1 MLIMCKAKEVPI
13 NLLCFIY
20 SRCKRFYWWL
30 TVPQC
35 RHSLALFQRSLL
47 RERQRDIQSGDSESI
62 AAQPKFTM
70 NNYKLHNVLFESPA
84 SSYSCVRVW
93 RSKRERNTACAFSR
107 LAFVSLPSC
116 TACQS
121 FVENGE
127 AKICQEASWGLGK
140 VIKLKMR
147 YRMAWRTNNETYV
160 SFLRM
165 FMLEKL
171 H

>member
-13 NLLCFIY
+13 NLLWFMY
-20 SRCKRFYWWL
+20 SGSRYKRFYWWL

-47 RERQRDIQSGDSESI
+47 KEWQRDIQSGDSEPI
-62 AAQPKFTM
+62 AAQPKFII
-70 NNYKLHNVLFESPA
+70 NNHKLHNVLFGSLA

-93 RSKRERNTACAFSR
+93 RSKRERNTACALFQDLRVFHRKWWS
-107 LAFVSLPSC
+107 
-116 TACQS
+116 Q
-121 FVENGE
+121 
-127 AKICQEASWGLGK
+127 ICQEASWGLGK

-160 SFLRM
+160 SSLRM
-165 FMLEKL
+165 FMLENL